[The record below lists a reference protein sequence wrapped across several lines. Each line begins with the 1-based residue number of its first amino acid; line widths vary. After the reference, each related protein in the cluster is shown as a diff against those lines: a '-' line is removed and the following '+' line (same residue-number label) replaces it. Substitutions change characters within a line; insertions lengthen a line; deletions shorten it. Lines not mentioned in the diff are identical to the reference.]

1 MCLEGWHLCGMLQD
15 CRKESVSVW
24 SPRQRPFCVWLAFV
38 YKEAHA
44 KAARVSFVEETT
56 RFANICSMITFQLL
70 FFVVDLKLLKVCA
83 GVGEPAGTKLYRE
96 RSDSL

>member
-1 MCLEGWHLCGMLQD
+1 MFGLLVKG
-15 CRKESVSVW
+15 RSVYGL
-24 SPRQRPFCVWLAFV
+24 RTTRFV

-44 KAARVSFVEETT
+44 KAARVSFLEETT

-70 FFVVDLKLLKVCA
+70 FLVVGLKLFKVCA